1 MDLVKIGTYIASKR
15 KALGLTQK
23 QVAEQL
29 GMSDKSVSKWERG
42 ICLPDVSVYLELCEI
57 LGITINE
64 FLAGEDIPREDLPAK
79 SEDNLIQVTQD
90 SQHRQRKLKR
100 VIATLV
106 ALTLLVGGCL
116 GVVLYGHFSQP
127 QNYIQALDQNSPE
140 VTTAELLSQN
150 DGAMLFR
157 FHAKKPYHQLTVY
170 QYEYRSGELVA
181 KTAVA
186 DFFYADQTAW
196 SDGMLAFILDFD
208 ASRVRLVVAND
219 GTTHTKELPILE
231 GVEDITS
238 YIRGSTQ
245 VEGTLPIS
253 DDAEQGLLA
262 LGYGKW
268 RLAPLSMEQLA
279 QGNAEPSMDYAY
291 YFSVEFSLSS
301 IPPSTDY

>member
-23 QVAEQL
+23 QVAEKL

-64 FLAGEDIPREDLPAK
+64 FLAGEDISQENLPAK

-90 SQHRQRKLKR
+90 SQHRQRRLKR

-245 VEGTLPIS
+245 VEGTLPIA

-301 IPPSTDY
+301 IPPSTDC

>member
-23 QVAEQL
+23 QVAEKL

-157 FHAKKPYHQLTVY
+157 FHAKKPYHHLTVY
-170 QYEYRSGELVA
+170 QYEYRSGERVA

-245 VEGTLPIS
+245 VEGTLPIA

-301 IPPSTDY
+301 IPPSTDC

>member
-23 QVAEQL
+23 QVAEKL

-57 LGITINE
+57 LDITINE

-245 VEGTLPIS
+245 VEGTLPIA

-301 IPPSTDY
+301 IPPSTDC

>member
-23 QVAEQL
+23 QVAEKL

-140 VTTAELLSQN
+140 VTTADLLSQN

-245 VEGTLPIS
+245 VEGTLPIA

-301 IPPSTDY
+301 IPPSTDC

>member
-64 FLAGEDIPREDLPAK
+64 FLAGEDISQENLPAK

-90 SQHRQRKLKR
+90 SQHRQRRLKR

-106 ALTLLVGGCL
+106 ALTLLVCGCL
-116 GVVLYGHFSQP
+116 GVILYGHFSQP

-268 RLAPLSMEQLA
+268 RLAPLSLEQLA

-301 IPPSTDY
+301 IPPSTDC

>member
-1 MDLVKIGTYIASKR
+1 MDLVKIGAYIASKR

-90 SQHRQRKLKR
+90 SQHRQRRLKR

-106 ALTLLVGGCL
+106 ALTLLVVGCL
-116 GVVLYGHFSQP
+116 GVILYGHFSQP

-157 FHAKKPYHQLTVY
+157 FHAKKPYHRLTVY
-170 QYEYRSGELVA
+170 LYEYRSGDLVA

-196 SDGMLAFILDFD
+196 SDGMLAFIPDFN

-245 VEGTLPIS
+245 AEGTLPIA
-253 DDAEQGLLA
+253 DDAELGLLA

-268 RLAPLSMEQLA
+268 GLAPLSLA
-279 QGNAEPSMDYAY
+279 QLEQGHAEPSMDYAY

-301 IPPSTDY
+301 IPPSTDC

>member
-1 MDLVKIGTYIASKR
+1 MDLVKIGAYIASKR

-23 QVAEQL
+23 QVAEKL

-64 FLAGEDIPREDLPAK
+64 FLAGEDIPREDIPAK

-90 SQHRQRKLKR
+90 SQHRQRRLKQ

-245 VEGTLPIS
+245 VEGTLPIA

-301 IPPSTDY
+301 IPPSTDC

>member
-1 MDLVKIGTYIASKR
+1 MDLVKIGAYIASKR

-23 QVAEQL
+23 QVAEHL

-268 RLAPLSMEQLA
+268 RLAPLSLEQLA

-301 IPPSTDY
+301 IPPSTDC

>member
-23 QVAEQL
+23 QVAEKL

-245 VEGTLPIS
+245 VEGTLPIA

-301 IPPSTDY
+301 IPPSTDC

>member
-23 QVAEQL
+23 QVAEKL

-64 FLAGEDIPREDLPAK
+64 FLAGEDIPRADLPAK

-245 VEGTLPIS
+245 VEGTLPIA

-301 IPPSTDY
+301 IPPSTDC

>member
-1 MDLVKIGTYIASKR
+1 MDLVKIGAYIAGKR

-23 QVAEQL
+23 QVAEKL

-64 FLAGEDIPREDLPAK
+64 FLAGEDIPREDIPAK

-100 VIATLV
+100 VIAALV

-116 GVVLYGHFSQP
+116 GVVLYGRLSQP
-127 QNYIQALDQNSPE
+127 QNYIQALDQDSPE
-140 VTTAELLSQN
+140 VKTAELLSQN

-157 FHAKKPYHQLTVY
+157 FHTQKPYHRLSVY
-170 QYEYRSGELVA
+170 LYEYRSGALVD
-181 KTAVA
+181 KTVVA
-186 DFFYADQTAW
+186 DLSYLDQTAW
-196 SDGMLAFILDFD
+196 SDGMLAFIPEFE
-208 ASRVRLVVAND
+208 ASRVRLVVTND

-231 GVEDITS
+231 GVEDAAS
-238 YIRGSTQ
+238 CIRGSTQ
-245 VEGTLPIS
+245 AEGTIS
-253 DDAEQGLLA
+253 IADDAEQSLLV

-268 RLAPLSMEQLA
+268 GLPPLSLEQLE
-279 QGNAEPSMDYAY
+279 QGYADPSIDHAY
-291 YFSVEFSLSS
+291 YFSVAFSQH
-301 IPPSTDY
+301 

>member
-23 QVAEQL
+23 QVAEKL

-90 SQHRQRKLKR
+90 SQHRQRRLKR

-245 VEGTLPIS
+245 VEGTLPIA

-301 IPPSTDY
+301 IPPSTDC

>member
-23 QVAEQL
+23 QVAEKL

-64 FLAGEDIPREDLPAK
+64 FLAGEDISQENLPAK

-90 SQHRQRKLKR
+90 SQHRQRRLKR

-186 DFFYADQTAW
+186 DLLSTGETAW
-196 SDGMLAFILDFD
+196 SDGMLAFIPEFE
-208 ASRVRLVVAND
+208 ASRVRLVVTND

-245 VEGTLPIS
+245 VEGTLPIA

-301 IPPSTDY
+301 IPPSTDC

>member
-1 MDLVKIGTYIASKR
+1 MDLVKIGAYIASKR

-245 VEGTLPIS
+245 VEGTLPIA

-301 IPPSTDY
+301 IPPSTDC

>member
-1 MDLVKIGTYIASKR
+1 MDLVKIGAYIASKR

-79 SEDNLIQVTQD
+79 SEDNLIQVAQD
-90 SQHRQRKLKR
+90 SQHRQRRLKR

-231 GVEDITS
+231 GVEDNTS

-301 IPPSTDY
+301 IPPSTDC

>member
-1 MDLVKIGTYIASKR
+1 MDLVKIGAYIASKR

-42 ICLPDVSVYLELCEI
+42 ICLPDVSIYLELCVI

-90 SQHRQRKLKR
+90 SQHRQRRLKR

-127 QNYIQALDQNSPE
+127 QNYIQALDQNGPE

-157 FHAKKPYHQLTVY
+157 FHAKKRYHQLTVY
-170 QYEYRSGELVA
+170 QYEYHSGELVG

-186 DFFYADQTAW
+186 DLLSTGETGW
-196 SDGMLAFILDFD
+196 SDGMLAFIPEFE
-208 ASRVRLVVAND
+208 ASRVRLVVTND

-268 RLAPLSMEQLA
+268 GLAPLSLEQLE
-279 QGNAEPSMDYAY
+279 QGNAEPSMDFAY
-291 YFSVEFSLSS
+291 YFSVVFS
-301 IPPSTDY
+301 

>member
-23 QVAEQL
+23 QVAEHL

-291 YFSVEFSLSS
+291 YFSVEFSLSL

>member
-1 MDLVKIGTYIASKR
+1 MDLVKIGAYIAGKR

-90 SQHRQRKLKR
+90 SQHRQRRLKR

-106 ALTLLVGGCL
+106 ALTLLVCGCL
-116 GVVLYGHFSQP
+116 GVALYGHFSQP

-157 FHAKKPYHQLTVY
+157 FHAKKTYHRLTVY
-170 QYEYRSGELVA
+170 LYEYRSGDLVA

-196 SDGMLAFILDFD
+196 SDGMLAFIPDLD

-231 GVEDITS
+231 GIEDTTS
-238 YIRGSTQ
+238 YIRGYTQ
-245 VEGTLPIS
+245 AEGTIPIE
-253 DDAEQGLLA
+253 DDELGLLA
-262 LGYGKW
+262 LGYGEW
-268 RLAPLSMEQLA
+268 GLPPLSLEQLE
-279 QGNAEPSMDYAY
+279 QGNADPAIDHAY
-291 YFSVEFSLSS
+291 YFSVAF
-301 IPPSTDY
+301 T

>member
-1 MDLVKIGTYIASKR
+1 M
-15 KALGLTQK
+15 
-23 QVAEQL
+23 
-29 GMSDKSVSKWERG
+29 
-42 ICLPDVSVYLELCEI
+42 SVYLELCEI

-291 YFSVEFSLSS
+291 YFSVEFSLSL

>member
-23 QVAEQL
+23 QVAEKL

-90 SQHRQRKLKR
+90 SQHRQRRLKR

-106 ALTLLVGGCL
+106 ALTLLVCGCL

-170 QYEYRSGELVA
+170 QYAYRSGELVG

-186 DFFYADQTAW
+186 DLLSTGETGW
-196 SDGMLAFILDFD
+196 SDGMLAFIPEFE
-208 ASRVRLVVAND
+208 ASRVRLVVTND

-301 IPPSTDY
+301 IPPSTDC

>member
-23 QVAEQL
+23 QVAEHL

-245 VEGTLPIS
+245 VEGTLPIA

-301 IPPSTDY
+301 IPPSTDC

>member
-1 MDLVKIGTYIASKR
+1 MDLVKIGAYIASKR

-90 SQHRQRKLKR
+90 SQHRQRRLKR

-116 GVVLYGHFSQP
+116 GVVLYRHFSQP

-157 FHAKKPYHQLTVY
+157 FYAKKPYHQLTVY
-170 QYEYRSGELVA
+170 QYEYRSGELVG

-186 DFFYADQTAW
+186 DLLSTGETAW
-196 SDGMLAFILDFD
+196 SDGMLAFIPEFE
-208 ASRVRLVVAND
+208 ASRVRLVVTND

-231 GVEDITS
+231 GVEGTTS

-245 VEGTLPIS
+245 VEGTLPIA

-268 RLAPLSMEQLA
+268 GLAPLSLEQLEE
-279 QGNAEPSMDYAY
+279 GHAEPSMDYAY

-301 IPPSTDY
+301 IPPSTDC

>member
-1 MDLVKIGTYIASKR
+1 MDLVKIGAYIASKR

-23 QVAEQL
+23 QVAEKL

-79 SEDNLIQVTQD
+79 SENNLIQVTQD
-90 SQHRQRKLKR
+90 SQHRQRRLKR

-106 ALTLLVGGCL
+106 VLTLLVGGCL

-127 QNYIQALDQNSPE
+127 QNYIQVLDQNSPE

-170 QYEYRSGELVA
+170 QYEYRSGALVS

-196 SDGMLAFILDFD
+196 SNGMLAFIPDFD

-231 GVEDITS
+231 SVEDTTS
-238 YIRGSTQ
+238 YIRGYTQ
-245 VEGTLPIS
+245 AEDTIPIE
-253 DDAEQGLLA
+253 DDELGLLA

-268 RLAPLSMEQLA
+268 GLAPLSLEQLE
-279 QGNAEPSMDYAY
+279 QGHAEPSMDYAY
-291 YFSVEFSLSS
+291 YFSVVFS
-301 IPPSTDY
+301 